1 MKNKPLKRLRWQGRE
16 TVPVVS
22 QLLET
27 TDQIELELAP
37 GYNHAL
43 FRKLHPEAPRAT
55 LEQVDRTGDAEL
67 LNTVSEITGLE
78 DLVLLVEVLQ
88 DEEASVHIVSPPA
101 IVIQVQD
108 YPPAA
113 A

>member
-1 MKNKPLKRLRWQGRE
+1 MQNEPVKRLRWQGRQ

-22 QLLET
+22 QLLGT
-27 TDQIELELAP
+27 TDQIELELAR

-55 LEQVDRTGDAEL
+55 VELVDKAGSAEL

-101 IVIQVQD
+101 IVIQVPD
-108 YPPAA
+108 NPPAA